1 MEIISMRWDRALV
14 ISSHTDDAEI
24 SMGGTISKL
33 LDHDV
38 EIFHYVLSSAE
49 EEIIKLGYDIDKLK
63 EESKEA
69 NKVLGIE
76 NYSIWDGV
84 KVNYFNKKRQ
94 ELADYLYSLK
104 KDISPDVAFVNS
116 SYDTHQ
122 DHQVTHNEA
131 VRIFKDIGVLGYE
144 FPYNNLKFSYD
155 LIIGLDQIHVDKKMK
170 AMECFRS
177 QKDIRSYFK
186 PTIVY
191 GTLQA
196 NAARINL
203 RSPYA
208 EAFEVV
214 RLTWV

>member
-1 MEIISMRWDRALV
+1 MRWDRALV

-33 LDHDV
+33 LDH
-38 EIFHYVLSSAE
+38 VLSSAGE
-49 EEIIKLGYDIDKLK
+49 SIIKLGYDIDKLK
-63 EESKEA
+63 KESKEA
-69 NKVLGIE
+69 NKVLGIK

-84 KVNYFNKKRQ
+84 NVQFFNKKRQ
-94 ELADYLYSLK
+94 EIANYLYSLK
-104 KDISPDVAFVNS
+104 KDIAPDVVFVHS

-122 DHQVTHNEA
+122 DHQVTHKEA
-131 VRIFKDIGVLGYE
+131 VRIFKDVGLLGYE